1 MAEGNIEQSKNKNK
15 DTEGNKD
22 TSQKPSSML
31 YYYSKDLFDIEDMP
45 PMDVNELSRLYH
57 NKAYI
62 NPDAM
67 VSFSVDALND
77 MLRTTFII
85 SPDKIKETS
94 DKIMQNIHT
103 LVNLKSKEDSAG
115 EMDFSQ
121 DDTDEILKPLD
132 PTERDDAKVAVGISL
147 GKIYSQL

>member
-1 MAEGNIEQSKNKNK
+1 MLEKIDKVENEENKKNK
-15 DTEGNKD
+15 DT
-22 TSQKPSSML
+22 SSKPSSML
-31 YYYSKDLFDIEDMP
+31 HYYSKDLFDIEDMP
-45 PMDVNELSRLYH
+45 PMDINELSRLYH

-85 SPDKIKETS
+85 SPDKMKETS

-103 LVNLKSKEDSAG
+103 LVNLKSREDPAG
-115 EMDFSQ
+115 EMASFF
-121 DDTDEILKPLD
+121 
-132 PTERDDAKVAVGISL
+132 L
-147 GKIYSQL
+147 GR